1 MMLMNPIF
9 IMIREVND
17 WLHAAEYQALLNLV
31 LPK

>member
-1 MMLMNPIF
+1 MLMNPIF
-9 IMIREVND
+9 IMILEVND